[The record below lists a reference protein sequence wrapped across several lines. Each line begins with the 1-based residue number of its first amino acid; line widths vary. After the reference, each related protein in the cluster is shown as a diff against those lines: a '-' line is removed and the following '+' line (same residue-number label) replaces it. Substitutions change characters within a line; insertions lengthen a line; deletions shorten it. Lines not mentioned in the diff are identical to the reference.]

1 MFKDNI
7 KNYKESEILPYM
19 EANKVARHSFTDAH
33 RRHETLGS
41 EMKDNI
47 TGYQNSMSFMFTSVL
62 LIPKSQGGNVKGASW
77 IWVCVPTEEL

>member
-19 EANKVARHSFTDAH
+19 EANKVACHSSTDVH
-33 RRHETLGS
+33 RRHEILGS

-47 TGYQNSMSFMFTSVL
+47 T
-62 LIPKSQGGNVKGASW
+62 
-77 IWVCVPTEEL
+77 